1 MLLELENKID
11 KLRLELESLL
21 PMKQEDQNR
30 LNKKIRLEFNYNSNH
45 LEGNTLTYGETEL
58 LLYFGKSNGEHDKRE
73 LDEMEA
79 HDVAFKL
86 IQDWA
91 NDKERELNEVDI
103 KQLNEIILVKPF
115 WKEAITSDGQSTRRL
130 IKVGDYK
137 EFPNSVRLQNGEMF
151 EYASPIDT
159 PIKMKELFEWYNL
172 NKEELHPIE
181 LASIFHHKFVLIHPF
196 DDGNG
201 RISRLVVNYIL
212 IKNNYPPII
221 IKSTDKKNYLF
232 ALNKADTGMMD
243 DFISYMAKQ
252 LIWSLEL
259 NIKAGKGESIEDKDD
274 WEKEL
279 DLISRKGNDKPQLRN
294 SEITIERNIDSI
306 YPLIDSINQII
317 NSKIAPL
324 FESASKMLKGIK
336 IDNLFDQLGIEDL
349 FLRQNAITESNQII
363 EYITIFKRFL
373 KDDVNDFEIQ
383 ISLIIEFKNY
393 TYDVYFTNAEK
404 RIILSKR
411 ISEPLTPTDI
421 EYIVT
426 EFGKKVTS
434 MIKEK
439 LGKQQI

>member
-1 MLLELENKID
+1 MLLELKNKID

-45 LEGNTLTYGETEL
+45 IEGNTLTYSDTEL

-151 EYASPIDT
+151 EYASPTDT

-172 NKEELHPIE
+172 NKRVLHPIE

-252 LIWSLEL
+252 LIWSFEL
-259 NIKAGKGESIEDKDD
+259 YIKAVKGESIEENND

-279 DLISRKGNDKPQLRN
+279 DLIKKRGKDAPPHRTI
-294 SEITIERNIDSI
+294 EITFQRLKDSVFPLYEALNKKSKEKLDLMFMSHNFDCSTNNYNLININTREFNINYNNID
-306 YPLIDSINQII
+306 LVTVAQDQII
-317 NSKIAPL
+317 VFVKTYIRYKFDVENDFNVQIEL
-324 FESASKMLKGIK
+324 DCMMRDYDYEFFF
-336 IDNLFDQLGIEDL
+336 IDDNGKHILL
-349 FLRQNAITESNQII
+349 NKKITEQLNNSDLEKII
-363 EYITIFKRFL
+363 S
-373 KDDVNDFEIQ
+373 D
-383 ISLIIEFKNY
+383 
-393 TYDVYFTNAEK
+393 
-404 RIILSKR
+404 
-411 ISEPLTPTDI
+411 
-421 EYIVT
+421 
-426 EFGKKVTS
+426 FGKKAVS

-439 LGKQQI
+439 IEN